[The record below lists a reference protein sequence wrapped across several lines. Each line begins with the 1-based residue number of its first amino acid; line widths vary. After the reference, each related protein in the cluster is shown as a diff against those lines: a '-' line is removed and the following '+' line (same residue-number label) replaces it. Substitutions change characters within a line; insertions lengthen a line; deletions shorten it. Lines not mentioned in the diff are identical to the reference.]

1 MNEKYYYL
9 RTDVAKNNGLACMV
23 AVQEDKINN
32 YRDFFNKQHSV
43 DVVEY
48 IGEHVPA
55 NITYI
60 EESHSII
67 EATKQEAYDKGNYK
81 PTESEYVKDGVVK
94 NIPPVDMSLAKPI
107 FNEELEIWVEG
118 ATLEEVKKYKRGE
131 LQNEREFRIV
141 APYEYNT
148 VIYQADL
155 NSQDKFFK
163 AMQLGKGKEQPI
175 EWIALDNSTHLLTNN
190 DLINIVNG
198 ISERELESF
207 NNFNAIYATVAACE
221 SVEEVK
227 SIFWY

>member
-1 MNEKYYYL
+1 MEKFYKNSNNE
-9 RTDVAKNNGLACMV
+9 TFC
-23 AVQEDKINN
+23 
-32 YRDFFNKQHSV
+32 
-43 DVVEY
+43 
-48 IGEHVPA
+48 
-55 NITYI
+55 
-60 EESHSII
+60 
-67 EATKQEAYDKGNYK
+67 
-81 PTESEYVKDGVVK
+81 
-94 NIPPVDMSLAKPI
+94 
-107 FNEELEIWVEG
+107 FNENINPYEWGHRHDGLIEITKEEAENIEKSKLPPIIGSEEWIEG

-155 NSQDKFFK
+155 NSQDKFLK

-227 SIFWY
+227 NVFWD

>member
-1 MNEKYYYL
+1 MEKFYKNSNNE
-9 RTDVAKNNGLACMV
+9 TFC
-23 AVQEDKINN
+23 
-32 YRDFFNKQHSV
+32 
-43 DVVEY
+43 
-48 IGEHVPA
+48 
-55 NITYI
+55 
-60 EESHSII
+60 
-67 EATKQEAYDKGNYK
+67 
-81 PTESEYVKDGVVK
+81 
-94 NIPPVDMSLAKPI
+94 
-107 FNEELEIWVEG
+107 FNENINPYEWGHRHDGLIEITKEEAENIEKSKLPPIIGSEEWIEG

-227 SIFWY
+227 NVFWD

>member
-1 MNEKYYYL
+1 MKLYYNVNEKNRIVEYSTIYN
-9 RTDVAKNNGLACMV
+9 AIM
-23 AVQEDKINN
+23 QEIETEEEINN
-32 YRDFFNKQHSV
+32 
-43 DVVEY
+43 E
-48 IGEHVPA
+48 
-55 NITYI
+55 
-60 EESHSII
+60 
-67 EATKQEAYDKGNYK
+67 NYK
-81 PTESEYVKDGVVK
+81 EYKVID
-94 NIPPVDMSLAKPI
+94 NILIHSPIQEKPNDLYNPI
-107 FNEELEIWVEG
+107 LNENEEWEEG
-118 ATLEEVKKYKRGE
+118 VTLEEVKKYKRGE

>member
-1 MNEKYYYL
+1 MVTVYIYDEKLKIIARPIVNSYEEFIANPSGTYQAWNPDNHIADIQEFKNAIIVDGEL
-9 RTDVAKNNGLACMV
+9 R
-23 AVQEDKINN
+23 DKK
-32 YRDFFNKQHSV
+32 R
-43 DVVEY
+43 
-48 IGEHVPA
+48 
-55 NITYI
+55 
-60 EESHSII
+60 EESILLDNKLELLQPGEYVEDGKI
-67 EATKQEAYDKGNYK
+67 VFVGCPEDIYK
-81 PTESEYVKDGVVK
+81 PQWVSP
-94 NIPPVDMSLAKPI
+94 N
-107 FNEELEIWVEG
+107 WVEG
-118 ATLEEVKKYKRGE
+118 ATLEEVKKYKRGQ
-131 LQNEREFRIV
+131 LQSERDFRIV

-163 AMQLGKGKEQPI
+163 AMQLGKGKEQPT